1 MLLIMSS
8 LRLTSRGWLKWWSPW
23 TWWQPRGGGHLARV
37 QGLPFRGGYTKW
49 PCLGGFLVI
58 EKKSL
63 TSWLSFPFSVGAYFF
78 PQICRWCN
86 NELVPE
92 WTLWLPVRQPSLV
105 SSSWDYFYKRLRLF
119 NSWSKPLKLTYSIAI
134 IWHFESVQLNLGY
147 L

>member
-1 MLLIMSS
+1 LTNLKGLAQVVKALDLMATLGWRASCTGPGFAIQEWVHEVALL
-8 LRLTSRGWLKWWSPW
+8 W
-23 TWWQPRGGGHLARV
+23 
-37 QGLPFRGGYTKW
+37 
-49 PCLGGFLVI
+49 GGFPVV

-119 NSWSKPLKLTYSIAI
+119 NSWSKPLS
-134 IWHFESVQLNLGY
+134 WHILWLSFGTLSRFS
-147 L
+147 